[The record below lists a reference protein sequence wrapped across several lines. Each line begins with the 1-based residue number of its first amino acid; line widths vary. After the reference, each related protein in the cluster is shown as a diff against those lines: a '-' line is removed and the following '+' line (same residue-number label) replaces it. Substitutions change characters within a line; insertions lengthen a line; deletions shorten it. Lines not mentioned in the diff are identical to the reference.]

1 MDLRA
6 SDSWETLIE
15 AGLPDGAP
23 RPKPRGSLADER
35 VREALRETVRD
46 LPRLE
51 RRRREPL
58 LAWLAAFEH
67 HWPSRFERTLGSAGR
82 DSLAYLQGLDVD
94 DNKYLK
100 LRRIAIDHLAGLI

>member
-1 MDLRA
+1 MAAGTGCRA
-6 SDSWETLIE
+6 IVAQQSS
-15 AGLPDGAP
+15 
-23 RPKPRGSLADER
+23 RPKPRGVLLDER
-35 VREALRETVRD
+35 VRETVGD

-67 HWPSRFERTLGSAGR
+67 HWPSRFERTLGSTGR
-82 DSLAYLQGLDVD
+82 DSLAHLQGLDID